1 MSEDVPAGVVP
12 FLPAGHRAYRAHR
25 PAWPLRTTA
34 ASRPTDPAFDAADLA
49 DQVARVA
56 RGGARA
62 AVLGINDGLVTNICL
77 ILGMAGAHASPG
89 TVRLAGFASLLAGA
103 LSMAAGEWVSVRSQA
118 ELYGGLLVK
127 IRQLVTRNPR
137 LMLDELSS
145 RLEAAGFAR
154 ATAQSAPA
162 ELALD
167 EERFLA
173 FTAQIVFGISP
184 AGLGSPLTAATTSL
198 AYFAGGALIPLA
210 PWWFLRGVPAVSVS
224 IALTAIAS
232 ILVGA
237 GIARSSD
244 HSMRRGALRQ
254 LAIILAAAAATYS
267 IGKLFGSTVS

>member
-1 MSEDVPAGVVP
+1 MTEDASAAA
-12 FLPAGHRAYRAHR
+12 LPAPGRRPYRTAR
-25 PAWPLRTTA
+25 PLRTTA
-34 ASRPTDPAFDAADLA
+34 TGRAADPALDAADLA
-49 DQVARVA
+49 NQVAKVA

-62 AVLGINDGLVTNICL
+62 AVLGISDGLVTNICL
-77 ILGMAGAHASPG
+77 ILGMAGAQASAG

-118 ELYGGLLVK
+118 ELYDGLLVR
-127 IRQLVTRNPR
+127 IRQLVAHNPR
-137 LMLDELSS
+137 LMLSELSA

-210 PWWFLRGVPAVSVS
+210 PWWFLHGTAAVVGS
-224 IALTAIAS
+224 IVLTAIAS
-232 ILVGA
+232 VVVGA

-244 HSMRRGALRQ
+244 RSVVRGALRQ
-254 LAIILAAAAATYS
+254 LAIILVAAGVTYG
-267 IGKLFGSTVS
+267 IGQLFGSTVG

>member
-1 MSEDVPAGVVP
+1 VNDDVSTAVVP
-12 FLPAGHRAYRAHR
+12 FLPAGRRQYRPHQPAR
-25 PAWPLRTTA
+25 PLHTTA
-34 ASRPTDPAFDAADLA
+34 TGRPIDPAVDAADLA
-49 DQVARVA
+49 GQVARVT

-62 AVLGINDGLVTNICL
+62 AVLGISDGLVTNICL

-118 ELYGGLLVK
+118 ELYDGLLVK

-198 AYFAGGALIPLA
+198 AYFAGGALVPLA
-210 PWWFLRGVPAVSVS
+210 PWWFLHGVAAVSVS
-224 IALTAIAS
+224 IALTALAS
-232 ILVGA
+232 VLVGA

-244 HSMRRGALRQ
+244 RSMSRGALRQ
-254 LAIILAAAAATYS
+254 LSIILAAAAVTYS
-267 IGKLFGSTVS
+267 IGKLFGSTVG